1 MLSAARSK
9 PKLTYDD
16 LVQMPDDG
24 KRREIIDGEL
34 FVTASPNRR
43 HQRVLGR
50 LYLQIGGFL
59 EANPEVGEAFLAPFD
74 VVLSYWDVVEPDL
87 LFIAHDQDIVTAKNV
102 QGPPALVVE
111 IGSPSTRRLDQ
122 QLKRDLFAR
131 TGVREYWIIDPDRNS
146 IAVHR
151 RNAAGEL
158 VQAMIVAADAQ
169 PLTTPEVPGFEVRLD
184 ALFA

>member
-16 LVQMPDDG
+16 FLLFPNDG
-24 KRREIIDGEL
+24 KRHELIDGEH
-34 FVTASPNRR
+34 FVTAAPSRR

-50 LYLQIGGFL
+50 LYLQIGGYL
-59 EANPEVGEAFLAPFD
+59 DAHPEIGEAFLAPFD

-87 LFIAHDQDIVTAKNV
+87 LFVAHDQDIVTPKNV

-122 QLKRDLFAR
+122 HLKRELFAR
-131 TGVREYWIIDPDRNS
+131 TGVREYWIIDPDRNT
-146 IAVHR
+146 ITVHR
-151 RNAAGEL
+151 RNDAGEL
-158 VQAMIVAADAQ
+158 VEAMVVPADAT
-169 PLTTPEVPGFEVRLD
+169 PLTTPEIPGLEVRLD

>member
-1 MLSAARSK
+1 MQSAARSK

-16 LVQMPDDG
+16 LQLLPDDG
-24 KRREIIDGEL
+24 MRHEIIDGEL

-43 HQRVLGR
+43 HQKVLGR
-50 LYLQIGGFL
+50 LYLQIGNFL
-59 EANPEVGEAFLAPFD
+59 EVHPEVGEAYLAPFD

-87 LFIAHDQDIVTAKNV
+87 LFVASDQDILTPTNV

-122 QLKRDLFAR
+122 HLKRELFAR
-131 TGVREYWIIDPDRNS
+131 TGVREYWVVDPDKCI

-151 RNAAGEL
+151 RDAAGEL
-158 VQAMIVAADAQ
+158 VQAFVLAVGADA
-169 PLTTPEVPGFEVRLD
+169 LTTALLPGLEVRLD

>member
-16 LVQMPDDG
+16 YLLFPEDG
-24 KRREIIDGEL
+24 KRHELIDGEH
-34 FVTASPNRR
+34 FVTAAPTRQ

-50 LYLQIGGFL
+50 LYLQIGKFL
-59 EANPEVGEAFLAPFD
+59 EAHPDVGEAFLAPFD
-74 VVLSYWDVVEPDL
+74 VVLSHWDVVEPDL
-87 LFIAHDQDIVTAKNV
+87 LFVAHDQDIVTEKNV

-111 IGSPSTRRLDQ
+111 VGSPSTRRLDQ
-122 QLKRDLFAR
+122 HLKRELFAR
-131 TGVREYWIIDPDRNS
+131 TGVREYWIIDPDKHS

-151 RNAAGEL
+151 RDDAGEL
-158 VQAMIVAADAQ
+158 VQAFELTADT
-169 PLTTPEVPGFEVRLD
+169 PSLTTPLLPGLEVRLD